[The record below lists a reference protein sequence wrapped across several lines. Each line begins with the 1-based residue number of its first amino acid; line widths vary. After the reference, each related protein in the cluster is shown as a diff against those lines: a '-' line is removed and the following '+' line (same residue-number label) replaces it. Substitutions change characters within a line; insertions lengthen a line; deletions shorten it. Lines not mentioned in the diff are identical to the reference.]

1 MQNKKQLIL
10 RKDDYDLMIGYLR
23 GGFGRSTFD
32 RRNAE
37 DLEMELRKAK
47 LVSNDDFPD
56 DVVRL
61 HSRVKIKDNENGKIM
76 DLILVTP
83 GKSNISEGKIS
94 VLAPIGT
101 ALLGFRK
108 GQKIQWA
115 VPKGKKTF
123 TIMEVDNS

>member
-61 HSRVKIKDNENGKIM
+61 HSRVKIKVNENGKIM

-108 GQKIQWA
+108 GQKIQWT
-115 VPKGKKTF
+115 VPGGKRTF
-123 TIMEVDNS
+123 TIMEVDNN

>member
-1 MQNKKQLIL
+1 MRNKNQLIL

-37 DLEMELRKAK
+37 ELEMELKKAK

-61 HSRVKIKDNENGKIM
+61 HSRVKIKANESGKIM

-108 GQKIQWA
+108 GQKIQWT
-115 VPKGKKTF
+115 VPSGKRTF

>member
-1 MQNKKQLIL
+1 MRNKNQLIL

-37 DLEMELRKAK
+37 ELEMELKKAK
-47 LVSNDDFPD
+47 LVNMEDFPG

-61 HSRVKIKDNENGKIM
+61 NSKVRIKDDENGKVM
-76 DLILVTP
+76 DLVLVTP

-101 ALLGFRK
+101 ALLGFRS
-108 GQKIQWA
+108 GQKIKWK
-115 VPKGKKTF
+115 VPRGKRSF
-123 TIMEVDNS
+123 TIIEVDNS